1 MISQLRNAIQSR
13 EEIYLPFAAEL
24 RQHLDKDG
32 GEFLVEITSDTSP
45 TLDTLIT
52 VCFPEADHNTC
63 FDVLRR
69 TSEHIGAR
77 CSPILSGPAK
87 STYLIRRLS
96 HIAEDNIEVRFA
108 VLGNV
113 DAGKSTL
120 LGVLTKGALDNGRG
134 RARADL
140 FRYKHEIET
149 GRTSSIGTEVMGF
162 CADGSPVIG
171 FSSYDQRTH
180 KISWEDISD
189 AAAKVVSFIDLAGHE
204 RYLKTTVFGLTS
216 QLPDYVILM
225 VGANAGLVGMSKEH
239 LGLALALGIPV
250 VVVVSKVDMCPPE
263 ILSATLAQ
271 IRKVVQSPGCRKT
284 PVMISTKEDVLS
296 AALKLPIERICPVFQ
311 VSSVTG
317 QNLDLLSMFMN
328 LIPSSQAQY
337 APLQSKPVELP
348 ISDVFNVP
356 FVGTVVSGVLT
367 SGIVKVGDPLL
378 LGPDGLGNF
387 VPTSVRSIHRRRVN
401 VECASAGQSVCF
413 ALKRIRP
420 SQVRKGMLLLST
432 TEVNPSVHREFEA
445 EILCLYHSTTLSV
458 GSCIVMHASSVRQ
471 TVRIIEI
478 AKSSSSDNHHSVS
491 LLANDGA
498 KPIVR
503 MGDRALVR
511 FQFTC
516 RPEYITPGTKLIA
529 REGKTKL
536 VGIVSSVGE
545 QGIMPTSLPEH
556 SRRIAHGPTAPLI
569 RPGMQVRGAA

>member
-1 MISQLRNAIQSR
+1 MISQLRNAIESK
-13 EEIYLPFAAEL
+13 EEIHTPFASEL
-24 RQHLDKDG
+24 KQHLDKDG
-32 GEFLVEITSDTSP
+32 GEFLVEVASDTS
-45 TLDTLIT
+45 TAIDTLIT
-52 VCFPEADHNTC
+52 FCLPESEHRAC
-63 FDVLRR
+63 YDVLQR

-77 CSPILSGPAK
+77 CSLVVSNPVK
-87 STYLIRRLS
+87 STYLIRRQS
-96 HIAEDNIEVRFA
+96 RMAEDNIEVRFA
-108 VLGNV
+108 VVGNV

-120 LGVLTKGALDNGRG
+120 LGVLTKGVLDNGRG

-149 GRTSSIGTEVMGF
+149 GRTSSVGTEVMGF
-162 CADGSPVIG
+162 CADGSALIG
-171 FSSYDQRTH
+171 FSSHDQRRH
-180 KISWEDISD
+180 KISWEQISND
-189 AAAKVVSFIDLAGHE
+189 AAKVVSFIDLAGHE

-250 VVVVSKVDMCPPE
+250 VVVVSKVDMCPPG
-263 ILSATLAQ
+263 ILEASLAQ
-271 IRKVVQSPGCRKT
+271 ICKVVQSPGCRKT
-284 PVMISTKEDVLS
+284 PVMISSKEDVLS
-296 AALKLPIERICPVFQ
+296 AALRLPIERICPIFQ

-317 QNLDLLSMFMN
+317 HHLDLLSLFMN
-328 LIPSSQAQY
+328 LIPSSQARY
-337 APLQSKPVELP
+337 APVQSKPVELP
-348 ISDVFNVP
+348 VSDVFNVP

-387 VPTSVRSIHRRRVN
+387 TPTSVRSIHRRRVN

-432 TEVNPSVHREFEA
+432 TDVNPSVHREFEA
-445 EILCLYHSTTLSV
+445 EVLCLYHSTTLSV

-471 TVRIIEI
+471 TVRIVEI
-478 AKSSSSDNHHSVS
+478 VKSSSPENHHSVS
-491 LLANDGA
+491 LHANEGF

-536 VGIVSSVGE
+536 VGIVSNVGE
-545 QGIMPTSLPEH
+545 HGIMPTSLPEPT
-556 SRRIAHGPTAPLI
+556 RNVANGPTNPLT
-569 RPGMQVRGAA
+569 RAGMQVRGAA